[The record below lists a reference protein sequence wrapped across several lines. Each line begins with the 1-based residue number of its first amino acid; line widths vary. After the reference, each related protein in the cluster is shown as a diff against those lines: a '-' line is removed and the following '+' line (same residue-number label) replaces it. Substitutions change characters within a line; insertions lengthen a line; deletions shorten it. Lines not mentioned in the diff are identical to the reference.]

1 MYMLLAQQSRA
12 EQTVSGD
19 MAGTTEDR
27 QLEKLTDAY
36 IEKFRN
42 SQFLSL
48 FVRRRVFVFP

>member
-1 MYMLLAQQSRA
+1 
-12 EQTVSGD
+12 

-48 FVRRRVFVFP
+48 FVRRVFLFFLDIAPTSQKLTT